1 MSPSTKDEECGME
14 NLLVNLAIIKVNSD
28 KSAGILDNYIPV
40 FAFCLKQVSGEF
52 ATTAELQE
60 LFEKTTEIKIPQ
72 SVILSLTKRAS
83 KRYGY
88 LEHTKDR
95 TYKIIKDRL
104 PNGEYEQ
111 IKNKE
116 VRNFNALRE
125 SYIRYCRDALNI
137 HITQEDAESGF
148 FETLCAFAPKLY
160 RSVAKH
166 SDTIQT
172 NDRDKLL
179 VAKFIHHCNQ
189 CDDAAIESI
198 ESFVRGAMLTE
209 VFYYSDPDRVE
220 ASLKDIKVFFDT
232 EFLIRALELCD
243 EEASILSI
251 ELIDILRSMGTKMRC
266 FRDTLNELDGI
277 LHAAQTA
284 RNYGRLRCKKPG
296 DVFDY
301 YSRKG
306 ASVSDIQMDRASL
319 ERKLKAL
326 GILIEDRPIH
336 TRDLAIDE
344 PSLSAKLDEYLTQND
359 EARKHDI
366 DCATAIHRLRKG
378 QAQNYLESCSAIFIT
393 TNHLLARGITEFFK
407 NEQGRSDVSICMSDQ
422 VFTTLVWIK
431 AVKKKPLKPA
441 KLIVANCI
449 ASLQPSQE
457 DWTRYINEVSKLETQ
472 GDITEDDY
480 YLLVHSNEAR
490 SMITEMQVDT
500 NEHIIGNP
508 KQILERIK
516 SDITHNLEIKT
527 SHQQTKIEELSSVLQ
542 RIQGALKI
550 AFMCLGNI
558 LVFSTIFAVWLYANK
573 EAGYAEAITA
583 TVSGPALWAY
593 FLFVWTLLGACLQKK
608 AFDYIKILSSRLS
621 VGLMD
626 YLKSS

>member
-1 MSPSTKDEECGME
+1 ME

-28 KSAGILDNYIPV
+28 KSSGILDNYIPV
-40 FAFCLKQVSGEF
+40 FAFCLKQISGEF
-52 ATTAELQE
+52 ATTSELQE

-95 TYKIIKDRL
+95 TYKIKKGSL
-104 PNGEYEQ
+104 PTGEYEQ
-111 IKNKE
+111 IRNKE

-137 HITQEDAESGF
+137 SITQEDAESGF
-148 FETLCAFAPKLY
+148 FETLYAFAPKLY

-166 SDTIQT
+166 SDAIQT
-172 NDRDKLL
+172 TDRDKLL

-220 ASLKDIKVFFDT
+220 ASLRDIKVFFDT

-251 ELIDILRSMGTKMRC
+251 ELIEILRSMDTKMRC

-284 RNYGRLRCKKPG
+284 RNHGRLRCKKPG

-326 GILIEDRPIH
+326 GIFIEERPIH

-344 PSLSAKLDEYLTQND
+344 LGLSAKLDEFLNQTE

-378 QAQNYLESCSAIFIT
+378 QAQNYLESCSAIFVT
-393 TNHLLARGITEFFK
+393 TNHLLSRGITEFFK
-407 NEQGRSDVSICMSDQ
+407 QEQGRSDVSICMSDQ

-457 DWTRYINEVSKLETQ
+457 DWTKYINEVSKLESQ

-490 SMITEMQVDT
+490 SMITEMQVDS
-500 NEHIIGNP
+500 NEHVIGNP
-508 KQILERIK
+508 KQMLERIK
-516 SDITHNLEIKT
+516 SNITHNLEITASRQKA
-527 SHQQTKIEELSSVLQ
+527 KIDELSSTLQ
-542 RIQGALKI
+542 RIQGLI
-550 AFMCLGNI
+550 NILFVFLGNA
-558 LVFSTIFAVWLYANK
+558 LVFLLIFSIWLYANK

-583 TVSGPALWAY
+583 PASEPAAWAY
-593 FLFVWTLLGACLQKK
+593 FLFIWTFIGTFLQKK
-608 AFDYIKILSSRLS
+608 AFDQIKTISSRFSEGIMNHLNRPGPTS
-621 VGLMD
+621 QRPT
-626 YLKSS
+626 